1 MVELIFI
8 GRNSGGVVNSLEV
21 KDVGS
26 YGTNNV
32 SIGITVQHNTTILYQ
47 DSIDTYSIS
56 KGGSIVISAP
66 YDDNGIKTGTYYTR
80 FRVRNDDTLDMRGLL
95 PWVSRS
101 FIFVECVMIVQVVHD
116 FGELDRW
123 LATAKFNVYI

>member
-32 SIGITVQHNTTILYQ
+32 SIGITVQHNSAVIYE
-47 DSIDTYSIS
+47 DAIDTYSIS

-66 YDDNGIKTGTYYTR
+66 YDDNGIKTGTYYTS
-80 FRVRNDDTLDMRGLL
+80 FRVRNNDTLE
-95 PWVSRS
+95 VS
-101 FIFVECVMIVQVVHD
+101 E
-116 FGELDRW
+116 
-123 LATAKFNVYI
+123 